1 MSVVIQ
7 ELEQSFDQLPSTKSL
22 ADFMLEDYAK
32 EALNIQRL
40 AKTFKDEGITAA
52 LSYYSMA
59 ARVVHRDYAV
69 TDMQRLFKEPDQ
81 AIKALDARYWQKL
94 LGNLQV
100 MRFLPKKLRDE
111 WTDACQELKTP
122 PFDKEHISATLETL
136 LSKQGEYF
144 AMMVDGIFTGL
155 SKEHLTNRPE
165 GFTKRIIIAGVKGD
179 GIFTQYPKVGF
190 IHDLRFVIAKFMG
203 FEVPNYENDTE
214 KLLDSIYKTTGV
226 WHDVDGGAF
235 RIRVYL
241 NGNAHMEIHP
251 QIAYRLN
258 QILAMLHPMA
268 IPEPHRRKP
277 NPNTYKNVML
287 VNNLIPLGIVE
298 TLQKLQVKGQEVN
311 ISWQLDKHTKKKVG
325 NILLAIG
332 GQHVASDKYV
342 FDYHVSPIIDKIII
356 SRIYPDYQSYQYYPT
371 PKHIALAAINMAD
384 LSPQDTIL
392 EPSAGQGGIATHIK
406 TGHLTCV
413 EIAPLHC
420 AILEAKHINHVHCMD
435 FMRFKGKKFSK
446 IIMNP
451 PYSHQRLRQHIEH
464 AFSMLEYGGAL
475 IVIIPA
481 SYRGKTIIKDAKH
494 IYDPTVYAD
503 FENTNIQTVIV
514 RIEHG

>member
-1 MSVVIQ
+1 MNTAIQ
-7 ELEQSFDQLPSTKSL
+7 KIEQSFDQLPSTKSL

-32 EALNIQRL
+32 KVLNIQRL
-40 AKTFKDEGITAA
+40 AETFEDVSIMSA
-52 LSYYSMA
+52 LGYYSIA
-59 ARVVHRDYAV
+59 ARVTHRNYRI
-69 TDMQRLFKEPDQ
+69 TDIKELFEKPEQ
-81 AIKALDARYWQKL
+81 AIKALDAQYWKKL
-94 LGNLQV
+94 LENLQV

-111 WTDACQELKTP
+111 WDDACQQLKTP
-122 PFDKEHISATLETL
+122 PFNKEHISATLESL

-165 GFTKRIIIAGVKGD
+165 GFTKRIIIAGVRSDSICNK
-179 GIFTQYPKVGF
+179 YPKVGF

-203 FEVPNYENDTE
+203 FEAPKYEVDTE
-214 KLLDSIYKTTGV
+214 QLLDSIYNKTGV
-226 WHDVDGGAF
+226 WHDVDGGSF
-235 RIRVYL
+235 RIRVYR

-277 NPNTYKNVML
+277 NAKNYKNVML
-287 VNNLIPLGIVE
+287 INNLIPLSIVE
-298 TLQKLQVKGQEVN
+298 SLQRLHVRDQEVDITWN
-311 ISWQLDKHTKKKVG
+311 TDKHSRKKVG
-325 NILLAIG
+325 NILRAIG
-332 GQHVASDKYV
+332 GQQVTPNKYV
-342 FDYHVSPIIDKIII
+342 FDYHVSPIIDEIII

-406 TGHLTCV
+406 TGKLTCV

-420 AILEAKHINHVHCMD
+420 SILEAKHINNVHCMD
-435 FMRFKGKKFSK
+435 FMKFNGKKFSK

-451 PYSHQRLRQHIEH
+451 PYSHQRLRQHVEH
-464 AFSMLEYGGAL
+464 AFSMLEYGGVL
-475 IVIIPA
+475 IAIIPA

-494 IYDPTVYAD
+494 IYNPTVYAD